1 MGEVTA
7 ERGGRR
13 RRSGMDT
20 GEEEEAWLCREGAES
35 CPGSVGQGQELG
47 SHPGISN
54 YQFSP
59 LSSGR
64 VGISMSPEE
73 ACLME
78 LGSGRTHVL
87 TPGPVPTGQSQFT
100 LKSR

>member
-20 GEEEEAWLCREGAES
+20 GEEEEAWLCREGAKS

-47 SHPGISN
+47 SHPGI
-54 YQFSP
+54 
-59 LSSGR
+59 
-64 VGISMSPEE
+64 
-73 ACLME
+73 
-78 LGSGRTHVL
+78 
-87 TPGPVPTGQSQFT
+87 
-100 LKSR
+100 